1 MVFKEWMRIAG
12 NHRLSQSAQEFFIAV
27 DEFFPFFFVC
37 CDMDRLVAVDCQ
49 TFQILRTLDPADA
62 AAGMALGIDDD
73 GHRKKIFA
81 CRSDDCDGSGRRS
94 FLID

>member
-1 MVFKEWMRIAG
+1 MVFKERMRIAG

-49 TFQILRTLDPADA
+49 TFQILRTQTPPMPPPVWLL
-62 AAGMALGIDDD
+62 ALMMTDI
-73 GHRKKIFA
+73 
-81 CRSDDCDGSGRRS
+81 GRRFS
-94 FLID
+94 PAGPMTVTEAVGEVS